1 MLHEKELGLHLMI
14 DTNIAKDLIVELRG
28 SNKE

>member
-1 MLHEKELGLHLMI
+1 MFHKKELGLHLMI
-14 DTNIAKDLIVELRG
+14 DTNIAQDLIVELRG

>member
-1 MLHEKELGLHLMI
+1 MFHEKELGLHLMI
-14 DTNIAKDLIVELRG
+14 DTNIAQDLIVELKG